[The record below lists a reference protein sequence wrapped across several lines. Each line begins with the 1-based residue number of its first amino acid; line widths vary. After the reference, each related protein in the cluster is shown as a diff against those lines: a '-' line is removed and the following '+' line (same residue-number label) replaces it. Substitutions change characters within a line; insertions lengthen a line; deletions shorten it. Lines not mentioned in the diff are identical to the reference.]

1 MNTSN
6 RPPTALR
13 VTPATA
19 HGYNCVEIEE
29 LINTAQEVFK
39 DHQETSEFSI
49 TLNASHPRKQ
59 RPASKFHRPP
69 RTSSNAGPMPPISQ
83 HSKNAPVKP
92 TKVPWLKLP
101 RSIASISIATGN
113 RAPKYSSVICILRIH
128 IDCLFQLAPALV
140 HPVRDYTRKDMT
152 RNGPGESALDVTIAA
167 KPYISYVRNKYP
179 SYNSDS
185 TRMLGEVLLLRSRRL
200 NIELAEEDSVNAAS
214 SYTCQSSSL
223 GRGAGLTVFHGTY
236 EKSTTTKSTFSGS
249 YVFDHTETELEVNR
263 SASTSFTSMSRAS
276 STGSQIQFITSKW
289 LVSDTLTHTPVA
301 VRG

>member
-1 MNTSN
+1 
-6 RPPTALR
+6 
-13 VTPATA
+13 
-19 HGYNCVEIEE
+19 
-29 LINTAQEVFK
+29 
-39 DHQETSEFSI
+39 
-49 TLNASHPRKQ
+49 
-59 RPASKFHRPP
+59 
-69 RTSSNAGPMPPISQ
+69 
-83 HSKNAPVKP
+83 
-92 TKVPWLKLP
+92 
-101 RSIASISIATGN
+101 
-113 RAPKYSSVICILRIH
+113 
-128 IDCLFQLAPALV
+128 
-140 HPVRDYTRKDMT
+140 
-152 RNGPGESALDVTIAA
+152 
-167 KPYISYVRNKYP
+167 
-179 SYNSDS
+179 
-185 TRMLGEVLLLRSRRL
+185 MLGEVLLLRSRRL